1 LLSAGGLEATLGA
14 SILLIDDSATTRSIL
29 KVYLTGLD
37 VSYLEAHDGDVALAL
52 LGANRVSLIICDVN
66 MPGMDGLTLV
76 RKIRTSEVPWLK
88 VVPIIVLT
96 GDKTEETRNAG
107 YAAGANAFVRK
118 PVTSEE
124 LRGAVLEWVPAAR
137 PKEGGAA
144 KVLPFRAAR

>member
-1 LLSAGGLEATLGA
+1 MGAT
-14 SILLIDDSATTRSIL
+14 ILLIDDSATTRSIL

-37 VSYLEAHDGDVALAL
+37 VAYLEAADGDTALAL
-52 LGANRVSLIICDVN
+52 LGANRVSLVIADVN

-76 RKIRTSEVPWLK
+76 RKIRASEIPWLK
-88 VVPIIVLT
+88 VVPVIVLT
-96 GDKTEETRNAG
+96 GDKTEETRHAG

-137 PKEGGAA
+137 PKEAHVP
-144 KVLPFRAAR
+144 KPSLRVVR